1 MLSSII
7 YPSAC
12 LGTFLKYPINIFVVT
27 TVFFINNECKV
38 SLFIPGTF
46 MKYYSKAVVFLC
58 FVSNIN
64 TSFAQKIKI

>member
-1 MLSSII
+1 MAPQRDLNEHII
-7 YPSAC
+7 A
-12 LGTFLKYPINIFVVT
+12 GFFL
-27 TVFFINNECKV
+27 INNECKV

-58 FVSNIN
+58 FVYDIN